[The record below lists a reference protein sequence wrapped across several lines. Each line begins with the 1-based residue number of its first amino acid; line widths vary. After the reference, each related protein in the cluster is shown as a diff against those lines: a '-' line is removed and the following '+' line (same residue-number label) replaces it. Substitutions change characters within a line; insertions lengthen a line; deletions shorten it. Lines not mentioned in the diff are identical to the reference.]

1 MLAGIHSQSPLL
13 NVDQP
18 LAPLRDLFQSGQ
30 IFWGRVLER
39 LDDTTV
45 TLLARG
51 TVIRA
56 QTSIPL
62 AIGSRYQFLV
72 QQTEPRMIFQI
83 LNPASSP
90 SVSLLRLWQSYA
102 ATRTSFT
109 ELLGSLAAAET
120 SSLIA
125 GASESEKALLHLYQ
139 LLPTLVTKG
148 GAGVEA
154 SWLATQ
160 LISSGLF
167 WEHRVAR
174 WLQGERVDSPSDLER
189 TDLKGALL
197 ALKESLARQG
207 ADLPLAPLQGKV
219 NGALEFVEL
228 QQKLNLLL
236 GAEQGPWVWVIPDM
250 EGQGPV
256 EIYVARDGEERTG
269 SREGSTFRLRL
280 RLSPSQLG
288 PLEAVL
294 GLQQGTISCQL
305 RVGDESLAQWIES
318 FLPLLRSGLEAS
330 GYRISFLGCEAGT
343 IDDPP
348 PDLKAL
354 AAARPSLFHL
364 VV

>member
-30 IFWGRVLER
+30 SFWGRVLER

-62 AIGSRYQFLV
+62 AIGFRYQFLV
-72 QQTEPRMIFQI
+72 QQTEPRMIFQV
-83 LNPASSP
+83 LNPESSP

-109 ELLGSLAAAET
+109 ELLGSLAAAGT
-120 SSLIA
+120 SSSIT
-125 GASESEKALLHLYQ
+125 GAPEEALLHLYRI
-139 LLPTLVTKG
+139 LPTVVTKG

-160 LISSGLF
+160 LTSSGLF
-167 WEHRVAR
+167 WEHKVAR
-174 WLQGERVDSPSDLER
+174 WLQGERADSPSNLER
-189 TDLKGALL
+189 ADLKGALL
-197 ALKESLARQG
+197 ALKESLTTQGTNLAR
-207 ADLPLAPLQGKV
+207 ADLQARV

-236 GAEQGPWVWVIPDM
+236 AAEQGPWVWVIPDM
-250 EGQGPV
+250 EGRGPA

-269 SREGSTFRLRL
+269 SGGGSTFRLRL
-280 RLSPSQLG
+280 RLSPSRLG

-294 GLQQGTISCQL
+294 GLQQDTISCQL

-343 IDDPP
+343 IEDPP
-348 PDLKAL
+348 PGLKAI
-354 AAARPSLFHL
+354 AAASPSLFHL

>member
-1 MLAGIHSQSPLL
+1 MLAGIHSPSPLL

-39 LDDTTV
+39 LGDTTV

-56 QTSIPL
+56 QTSIAL

-72 QQTEPRMIFQI
+72 QETEPRMIFQV
-83 LNPASSP
+83 LNPESSP

-102 ATRTSFT
+102 ASRTSFT

-120 SSLIA
+120 SAPISA
-125 GASESEKALLHLYQ
+125 APEEALLHLYQ
-139 LLPTLVTKG
+139 LLPTLVSKS
-148 GAGVEA
+148 GASAEA

-160 LISSGLF
+160 LASSGLF
-167 WEHRVAR
+167 WEHKVAR
-174 WLQGERVDSPSDLER
+174 WLQGERAGSPSNLER

-197 ALKESLARQG
+197 ALKESLTSQGTTLAR
-207 ADLPLAPLQGKV
+207 ADLQAKV

-236 GAEQGPWVWVIPDM
+236 AAEQGPWVWVIPDM
-250 EGQGPV
+250 EGWGPV
-256 EIYVARDGEERTG
+256 EIYVAGDGEERTG
-269 SREGSTFRLRL
+269 RDGNSTFRLRL
-280 RLSPSQLG
+280 RLSPSRLG

-294 GLQQGTISCQL
+294 GLRQDTISCQL

-343 IDDPP
+343 IEDPP
-348 PDLKAL
+348 PGLKAI
-354 AAARPSLFHL
+354 AAACPSLFHL